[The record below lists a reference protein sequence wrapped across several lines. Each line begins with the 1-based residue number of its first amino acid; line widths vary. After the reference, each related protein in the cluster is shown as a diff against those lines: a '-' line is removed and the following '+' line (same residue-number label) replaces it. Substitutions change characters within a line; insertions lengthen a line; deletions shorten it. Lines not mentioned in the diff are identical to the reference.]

1 MNHLAVRR
9 SLVDDVFNDFFQR
22 SGLVPTLSGDGGP
35 SVARARMDVI
45 DRGDKF
51 EIKVDLPGV
60 TKDDINVTV
69 EGARVTLQ
77 AESRKEKETKNGER
91 VLHSER
97 TVTSYARNFELPVEV
112 TEDGAD
118 ASAPPLPAGAS
129 PFAERTL
136 PWSVRPSLTVSTA
149 APNAHATETRALVN
163 PVTISRYDWRYERV
177 ARCNTR
183 PRPMRPLLR
192 QRPRPIERTATT
204 SRRARRLRVQGSI
217 FLQCTSA
224 GGSRY
229 F

>member
-9 SLVDDVFNDFFQR
+9 GDPFGSLVDDVFSDFFQR
-22 SGLVPTLSGDGGP
+22 SGLVPAVSGDGGP

-60 TKDDINVTV
+60 KKDDINVTV

-118 ASAPPLPAGAS
+118 ASFENGVLTLALPKRA
-129 PFAERTL
+129 
-136 PWSVRPSLTVSTA
+136 TV
-149 APNAHATETRALVN
+149 
-163 PVTISRYDWRYERV
+163 
-177 ARCNTR
+177 
-183 PRPMRPLLR
+183 
-192 QRPRPIERTATT
+192 T
-204 SRRARRLRVQGSI
+204 SRRLAVR
-217 FLQCTSA
+217 
-224 GGSRY
+224 
-229 F
+229 